1 MYSPGGNFESE
12 FHLRMQRKGL
22 AAMMAGS
29 EKKRL
34 QLTLPGSQ
42 QKNRGQNVILRCLMI
57 PKREPYGGII

>member
-29 EKKRL
+29 EKKTFAVDL
-34 QLTLPGSQ
+34 AWVTA
-42 QKNRGQNVILRCLMI
+42 KN
-57 PKREPYGGII
+57 